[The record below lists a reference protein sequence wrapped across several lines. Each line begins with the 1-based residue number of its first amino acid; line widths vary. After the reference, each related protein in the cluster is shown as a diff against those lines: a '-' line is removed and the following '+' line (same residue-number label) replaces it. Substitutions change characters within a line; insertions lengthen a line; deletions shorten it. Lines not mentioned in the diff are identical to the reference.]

1 MKSNFLQRAI
11 TGVIFVAVLVGCIL
25 GGPISFTILFALIS
39 ALTINEFGTIVN
51 RRENTRMNKP
61 ISILAG
67 LFLFLCF
74 GYIGVVPGANE
85 IFIPYLFLIL
95 YLFISELYKK
105 QPNPLNNWAY
115 AMMSQIY
122 IALSFALLNVL
133 AYHSSAADSVSQYNP
148 ILPLSIFIFNWV
160 NDTGAYCTG
169 MLFGKHR
176 LFERISPKKS
186 WEGSIGGAVFS
197 IIAAIVLAHFFT
209 FLSTGIW
216 IGLGLTVVVFGTW
229 GDLTE
234 SLMKRTLGIK
244 DSGNIL
250 PGHGGML
257 DRFDSTRMAVPAAV
271 VYLYVVGLITA

>member
-51 RRENTRMNKP
+51 RRENTRMNKS

-197 IIAAIVLAHFFT
+197 IIAAIILAHFFT

-257 DRFDSTRMAVPAAV
+257 DRFDSTLMAVPAAV
-271 VYLYVVGLITA
+271 VYLYIVGLITA

>member
-39 ALTINEFGTIVN
+39 ALTINEFGNIVN
-51 RRENTRMNKP
+51 RMEHTRMNKP

-105 QPNPLNNWAY
+105 QSNPLNNWAY

-133 AYHSSAADSVSQYNP
+133 AYHSSATESVSQYNP

-209 FLSTGIW
+209 FLSTGVW

-257 DRFDSTRMAVPAAV
+257 DRFDSTLMVVPAAV
-271 VYLYVVGLITA
+271 VYLYLVGLILA